1 MEWVLYN
8 RSVWFCAQ
16 LRQNTSPSLEFQ
28 TRRFSRCFIRSEV
41 SEVNE
46 CDANP
51 ATGALATVP
60 VMSGR
65 KELTII
71 TQRLAGDIAHG
82 VRVGGPAKTHVAALD

>member
-8 RSVWFCAQ
+8 RSVWFCVL
-16 LRQNTSPSLEFQ
+16 LRQNTSVSLEFQ
-28 TRRFSRCFIRSEV
+28 TRRFSRCFIRSD
-41 SEVNE
+41 VNE

-51 ATGALATVP
+51 ATGVLPTVP
-60 VMSGR
+60 VMSER

-71 TQRLAGDIAHG
+71 IQRLAGDIAHG

>member
-8 RSVWFCAQ
+8 RSVRFCVPS
-16 LRQNTSPSLEFQ
+16 RQNRSLSLEFQ

-41 SEVNE
+41 NE

-51 ATGALATVP
+51 ATGVLPTVP
-60 VMSGR
+60 VMSER

-71 TQRLAGDIAHG
+71 IQRLAGDIAHG

>member
-8 RSVWFCAQ
+8 RSVRFCAQ
-16 LRQNTSPSLEFQ
+16 SLSLEFQ
-28 TRRFSRCFIRSEV
+28 TRRFSRCFIG

-51 ATGALATVP
+51 ATGVLPTVL
-60 VMSGR
+60 VMSER

-71 TQRLAGDIAHG
+71 VQRPAGDIAHGG

>member
-8 RSVWFCAQ
+8 RSVRFCAL
-16 LRQNTSPSLEFQ
+16 LRQNTSLSLEFQ

-41 SEVNE
+41 NE

-51 ATGALATVP
+51 ATGVLPTVP
-60 VMSGR
+60 VMSER

-71 TQRLAGDIAHG
+71 IQRLAGNIAHG

>member
-8 RSVWFCAQ
+8 SSVRFCAL
-16 LRQNTSPSLEFQ
+16 LRQNTSQSLEFQ
-28 TRRFSRCFIRSEV
+28 TRRFSRRFIRSEV
-41 SEVNE
+41 DE

-51 ATGALATVP
+51 ATGALPTVP
-60 VMSGR
+60 VMSER

-71 TQRLAGDIAHG
+71 TQRPAGHIAHG